1 MSHKPHIVTVRL
13 DDSRRERIFDRVPS
27 RYRSVSSLIRAGI
40 DHVLA
45 RDDDPIIGWSV
56 KR

>member
-45 RDDDPIIGWSV
+45 RDDDPIIGWSL